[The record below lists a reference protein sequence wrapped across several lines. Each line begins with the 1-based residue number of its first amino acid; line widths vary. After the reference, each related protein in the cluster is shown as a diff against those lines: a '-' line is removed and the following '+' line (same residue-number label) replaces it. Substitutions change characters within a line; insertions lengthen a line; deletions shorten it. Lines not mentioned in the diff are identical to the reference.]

1 MSSGDIESQPSAGRG
16 GSLLPAGG
24 VSRKWKII
32 LAAAFLVGAV
42 AVVGVCATAVGL
54 GVVGTRDARSGGEE
68 STSQGE
74 RRSLGINDGEVV
86 SCSCYV
92 AMYAVFIAEWFQL

>member
-54 GVVGTRDARSGGEE
+54 GVVGARSGGEE
-68 STSQGE
+68 GTSQGE

-92 AMYAVFIAEWFQL
+92 AMYTVFIAEWFQL